1 MKSKFTL
8 LFLFTIAANN
18 LFGQVTDSLKT
29 DKDLKNIVLEE
40 IQTGLDEKTKSI
52 KQTVTDI
59 DIRVDDLDKAI
70 TNSKSAVEKADKLLV
85 RVQELEKRQQAID
98 ENELNIFQA
107 NYQSAIINLISMD
120 REIKP
125 LRLFNTTKDFFENLS
140 ETSNP
145 MKYQEFEKWYVDFQ
159 KYIDKQKSKEAGIA
173 VLSNLLELT
182 GELSQGAPFSG
193 PITQPLFTSISSFI
207 NSLGNS
213 KRELREQSQR
223 MFILIAKIS
232 QFTHDKD
239 LIEHE
244 WISIT
249 NELNELQ
256 KHYDNVIKENLLLI
270 GVDTLTFQKNYVN
283 ENDANKRL
291 NYMLEIKQKAADY
304 VTKTKNGNS
313 KNWKEII
320 YFEMMDVQSLKLR
333 FGNIT
338 FNISENIGIHRVL
351 ITKYKS
357 DPQIGI
363 KVSNLESKLNNLKET
378 FDSTFE
384 PIEYLNSA
392 TRMYKIH

>member
-1 MKSKFTL
+1 MKTKITFLIL
-8 LFLFTIAANN
+8 LTITTCN
-18 LFGQVTDSLKT
+18 LFGQVNDTLKT
-29 DKDLKNIVLEE
+29 EKDLKSIVLEE
-40 IQTGLDEKTKSI
+40 IQTGLDAKSKNL
-52 KQTVTDI
+52 KQTVSDI
-59 DIRVDDLDKAI
+59 DSRVDDLDKAI
-70 TNSKSAVEKADKLLV
+70 TNSKSAVEKANKLLT
-85 RVQELEKRQQAID
+85 RVQELEKRQVAVD

-125 LRLFNTTKDFFENLS
+125 LKLFNTTKDFFENLA

-145 MKYQEFEKWYVDFQ
+145 MSYQEFDTWYVEFK
-159 KYIDKQKSKEAGIA
+159 KYIDRQKSKEAGIA
-173 VLSNLLELT
+173 VLSNLLDLT
-182 GELSQGAPFSG
+182 GELTKGAPFSG

-213 KRELREQSQR
+213 KKELREQSER
-223 MFILIAKIS
+223 MFILAAKLS

-249 NELNELQ
+249 NELSELQ
-256 KHYDNVIKENLLLI
+256 KHYDNVLKENLLLLSI
-270 GVDTLTFQKNYVN
+270 DTLAFQNKYVK

-291 NYMLEIKQKAADY
+291 NFMLEIKQKAADY
-304 VTKTKNGNS
+304 VLKTKNINS
-313 KNWKEII
+313 KDWKEIV

-333 FGNIT
+333 FGRIT
-338 FNISENIGIHRVL
+338 FSISENIDRYRIL

-357 DPQIGI
+357 DPQIGS
-363 KVSNLESKLNNLKET
+363 KVTTLETKLNNLKET